1 MCGSPLFLSK
11 NTGKKMEEIKS
22 QKNIIFISTDKRLKL
37 VSRYIRKK
45 HEKYLEQADKKKT
58 LALFFMLDTL

>member
-1 MCGSPLFLSK
+1 
-11 NTGKKMEEIKS
+11 MEEIKS